1 MKRILL
7 SLLILSATGA
17 LAFGVS
23 RAFFSDTETSTGNTF
38 TAGAIDLK
46 VDNTSYLNSGVDGVM
61 VSVPSLTWTAT
72 DLVNE
77 LFFNFADIKPG
88 DLGEDTVSL
97 LVTSN
102 PAWVCADIDVTANDD
117 VTCTEPELDDE
128 PGCTAPGTG
137 LGELADQLNFIFWA
151 DDGDNVL
158 EEEEQVLTQ
167 GPASAVLN
175 GVTWALADSQH
186 NVWGVQGPMEP
197 NVTKYIG
204 KAWCFGELTVPVER
218 FLQEETG
225 DPTTRGAGVLCNGS
239 QVDNA
244 AQTDKLMGDI
254 VFRAVQARHNENFVC
269 QRPNLPPVN
278 DYLDI
283 GDTASEA
290 GHNLLGWSDAWVSPG
305 WGGNYGGG
313 SIDTSLRLLMG
324 HGDGCLGAEDA
335 TFTMNAGAGLATKL
349 TLEHLDG
356 QVNDSFDV
364 YINNVLASH
373 YTGVSVPPNEVW
385 KKTAFTFPGVTGT
398 VNVKLDATN
407 LVGDWCANWGQVAF
421 SNALLE

>member
-137 LGELADQLNFIFWA
+137 LGELADQLSCRY
-151 DDGDNVL
+151 GHVHVL
-158 EEEEQVLTQ
+158 HRPHKEGL
-167 GPASAVLN
+167 GPAYLA
-175 GVTWALADSQH
+175 GFTWALQRNYSLIIEMDCDFSHAPWDLPRLVHRSHTADLVIGSRYVPGGGTENWNARRRFVSRCGNTYVSLFLGSTIH
-186 NVWGVQGPMEP
+186 DWTGGFRCYRRELLARMNLATVRAKG
-197 NVTKYIG
+197 YIFQVEL
-204 KAWCFGELTVPVER
+204 AW
-218 FLQEETG
+218 
-225 DPTTRGAGVLCNGS
+225 
-239 QVDNA
+239 
-244 AQTDKLMGDI
+244 
-254 VFRAVQARHNENFVC
+254 RAVQLGADVDE
-269 QRPNLPPVN
+269 LPIRFC
-278 DYLDI
+278 DRI
-283 GDTASEA
+283 EGQSK
-290 GHNLLGWSDAWVSPG
+290 LGWQSIAEALMEVPQMYLFG
-305 WGGNYGGG
+305 LG
-313 SIDTSLRLLMG
+313 SR
-324 HGDGCLGAEDA
+324 
-335 TFTMNAGAGLATKL
+335 
-349 TLEHLDG
+349 
-356 QVNDSFDV
+356 
-364 YINNVLASH
+364 
-373 YTGVSVPPNEVW
+373 
-385 KKTAFTFPGVTGT
+385 
-398 VNVKLDATN
+398 
-407 LVGDWCANWGQVAF
+407 
-421 SNALLE
+421 